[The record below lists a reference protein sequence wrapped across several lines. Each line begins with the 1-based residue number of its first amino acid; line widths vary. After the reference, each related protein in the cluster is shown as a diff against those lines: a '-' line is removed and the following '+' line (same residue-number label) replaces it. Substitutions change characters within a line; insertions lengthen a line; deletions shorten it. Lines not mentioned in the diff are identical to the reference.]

1 MEMTKKMKMAAVGA
15 AAVAVVGGGV
25 FAYTRLAGGDPKET
39 VIQAFENVY
48 TEGQTDPM
56 EELFGLSEFAKAGVS
71 ANQNSGL
78 MLKLDSCSEPAVNT
92 YAGSGLRI
100 DAKNDVENNKVS
112 ANMGIIYNGMDLV
125 NLDLYYGDD
134 TVMAAV
140 PELSPKV
147 FTLDFGEGLEERLKN
162 SPMLGS
168 ALEQSGVDASVM
180 AEYMELLAEQARQT
194 QEGQAAFF
202 DLKALMKRYR
212 EGCKA
217 EDDFKAALTVEK
229 GEKASFTI
237 DGKEQA
243 CRGYEVTVSK
253 EAMINFLRTSSDFF
267 LQDEVLKKD
276 FLKRLELSVKLSQLA
291 GAQMEGQDFPTAQE
305 MQEQTYEE
313 ARTEIDGMI
322 AFLDSS
328 LNDVSMTVY
337 VDKEGC
343 LASVKGTTSFNSTGS
358 EAEPVRLQFGC
369 ELKGGAYPTQNMSAQ
384 AVLENGAASVQIEAV
399 KEGAYDGKELTSGFE
414 LSIENQGE
422 IAEKWDITLDSSYN
436 SEGGGFDVQAAAA
449 QDGMELLGFSAQG
462 VVDELEKG
470 KNIHLTLDSLDVS
483 TMGDTGNAV
492 LSGEYYI
499 RPLTEEVVPL
509 EGDTMDV
516 LAAGEEEWN
525 SALMEVLFSFISL
538 SGQMDTG
545 N

>member
-25 FAYTRLAGGDPKET
+25 FAYTRPAGGDPKET

-56 EELFGLSEFAKAGVS
+56 EELFGLSEFAKARVS
-71 ANQNSGL
+71 ASQNSGL

-125 NLDLYYGDD
+125 NLDLYYGDN

-194 QEGQAAFF
+194 QEGQAASF

-358 EAEPVRLQFGC
+358 EAEPVQLQFGC

-483 TMGDTGNAV
+483 AMGDTGNAV

-525 SALMEVLFSFISL
+525 SVLMEVLFSFISL

>member
-71 ANQNSGL
+71 ASQNSGL

-194 QEGQAAFF
+194 QEGQAASF

-267 LQDEVLKKD
+267 L
-276 FLKRLELSVKLSQLA
+276 FLSNSTNYCCL
-291 GAQMEGQDFPTAQE
+291 GAVEGQDFPTAQE

-358 EAEPVRLQFGC
+358 EAEPVQLQFGC

-422 IAEKWDITLDSSYN
+422 IAEKRDITLDSSYN

-483 TMGDTGNAV
+483 AMGDTGNAV

-525 SALMEVLFSFISL
+525 SVLMEVLFSFISL

>member
-71 ANQNSGL
+71 ASQNSGL

-194 QEGQAAFF
+194 QEGQAASF

-358 EAEPVRLQFGC
+358 EAEPVQLQFGC
-369 ELKGGAYPTQNMSAQ
+369 ELKGGTYPTQNMSAQ

-483 TMGDTGNAV
+483 AMGDTGNAV

-525 SALMEVLFSFISL
+525 SVLMEVLFSFISL

>member
-56 EELFGLSEFAKAGVS
+56 EELFGLSEFAKAGIS
-71 ANQNSGL
+71 ASQNSGL
-78 MLKLDSCSEPAVNT
+78 MLKLDSCSEPAVNA

-125 NLDLYYGDD
+125 NLDFYYGDD

-140 PELSPKV
+140 PELSSKV

-162 SPMLGS
+162 SPMLGP
-168 ALEQSGVDASVM
+168 ALEQSGVNVSVM
-180 AEYMELLAEQARQT
+180 TEYMELLAEQARQT
-194 QEGQAAFF
+194 QEGQAASF

-267 LQDEVLKKD
+267 LQDEILKKD
-276 FLKRLELSVKLSQLA
+276 FLNRLELSVKLSQLA

-328 LNDVSMTVY
+328 LNDVSMTVH
-337 VDKEGC
+337 VDKEGR
-343 LASVKGTTSFNSTGS
+343 LASVKGTTSFNSTGA
-358 EAEPVRLQFGC
+358 EAELVQLQFGC
-369 ELKGGAYPTQNMSAQ
+369 ELKGGVYPTQNMSAQ

-422 IAEKWDITLDSSYN
+422 IAEKWDITFDSSYN
-436 SEGGGFDVQAAAA
+436 SEGGGFNVQAAAA

-462 VVDELEKG
+462 IVDELEKG

-483 TMGDTGNAV
+483 AMGDTGNAV

-525 SALMEVLFSFISL
+525 SVLMEVLFSFISL

>member
-71 ANQNSGL
+71 ASQNSGL

-194 QEGQAAFF
+194 QEGQAASF

-358 EAEPVRLQFGC
+358 EAEPVQLQFGC
-369 ELKGGAYPTQNMSAQ
+369 ELKEGAYPTQNMSAQ

-483 TMGDTGNAV
+483 AMGDTGNAV

-525 SALMEVLFSFISL
+525 SVLMEVLFSFISL

>member
-71 ANQNSGL
+71 ASQNSGL

-194 QEGQAAFF
+194 QERQAASF

-358 EAEPVRLQFGC
+358 EAEAVRLQFGC

-483 TMGDTGNAV
+483 AMGDTGNAV

-525 SALMEVLFSFISL
+525 SVLMEVLFSFISL

>member
-71 ANQNSGL
+71 ASQNSGL

-100 DAKNDVENNKVS
+100 NAKNDVENNKVS

-194 QEGQAAFF
+194 QEGQAASF

-358 EAEPVRLQFGC
+358 ETEPVQLQFGC
-369 ELKGGAYPTQNMSAQ
+369 ELKGGAYPTQNMRAQ

-483 TMGDTGNAV
+483 AMGDTGNAV

-525 SALMEVLFSFISL
+525 SVLMEVLFSFISL

>member
-15 AAVAVVGGGV
+15 AAVAVVGGRV

-71 ANQNSGL
+71 ASQNSGL

-134 TVMAAV
+134 TVMATV

-194 QEGQAAFF
+194 QERQAASF

-483 TMGDTGNAV
+483 AMGDTGNAV

-525 SALMEVLFSFISL
+525 SVLMEVLFSFISL

>member
-71 ANQNSGL
+71 ASQNSGL

-125 NLDLYYGDD
+125 NLDLYYGDN

-194 QEGQAAFF
+194 QEGQAASF

-358 EAEPVRLQFGC
+358 EAEAVQLQFGC

-483 TMGDTGNAV
+483 AMGDTGNAV

-525 SALMEVLFSFISL
+525 SVLMEVLFSFISL

>member
-71 ANQNSGL
+71 ASQNSGL

-125 NLDLYYGDD
+125 NLDLYYGDN

-194 QEGQAAFF
+194 QERQAASF

-483 TMGDTGNAV
+483 AMGDTGNAV

-525 SALMEVLFSFISL
+525 SVLMEVLFSFISL

>member
-483 TMGDTGNAV
+483 AMGDTGNAV

>member
-1 MEMTKKMKMAAVGA
+1 MEMTKKMKMAAVGV

-48 TEGQTDPM
+48 TEGQTNPM
-56 EELFGLSEFAKAGVS
+56 EELFGLSEFAKAGIS
-71 ANQNSGL
+71 ASQNSGL

-125 NLDLYYGDD
+125 NLDFYYGDD

-140 PELSPKV
+140 PELSSKV

-162 SPMLGS
+162 SPMLGP
-168 ALEQSGVDASVM
+168 ALEQSGVNVSVM
-180 AEYMELLAEQARQT
+180 TEYMELLAEQARQT
-194 QEGQAAFF
+194 QEGQAASF
-202 DLKALMKRYR
+202 DLKALMKRYQ

-267 LQDEVLKKD
+267 LQDEILKKD
-276 FLKRLELSVKLSQLA
+276 FLNRLELSVKLSQLA

-328 LNDVSMTVY
+328 LNDVSMTVH
-337 VDKEGC
+337 VDKEGR
-343 LASVKGTTSFNSTGS
+343 LASVKGTTSFNSTGA
-358 EAEPVRLQFGC
+358 EAEPVQLQFGC

-483 TMGDTGNAV
+483 AMGDTGNAV

-525 SALMEVLFSFISL
+525 SVLMEVLFSFISL

>member
-1 MEMTKKMKMAAVGA
+1 
-15 AAVAVVGGGV
+15 
-25 FAYTRLAGGDPKET
+25 
-39 VIQAFENVY
+39 
-48 TEGQTDPM
+48 
-56 EELFGLSEFAKAGVS
+56 
-71 ANQNSGL
+71 

-194 QEGQAAFF
+194 QEGQAASF

-276 FLKRLELSVKLSQLA
+276 FLKRLELSVKLSQL
-291 GAQMEGQDFPTAQE
+291 Q
-305 MQEQTYEE
+305 
-313 ARTEIDGMI
+313 
-322 AFLDSS
+322 
-328 LNDVSMTVY
+328 
-337 VDKEGC
+337 
-343 LASVKGTTSFNSTGS
+343 
-358 EAEPVRLQFGC
+358 VRRW
-369 ELKGGAYPTQNMSAQ
+369 K
-384 AVLENGAASVQIEAV
+384 
-399 KEGAYDGKELTSGFE
+399 D
-414 LSIENQGE
+414 
-422 IAEKWDITLDSSYN
+422 
-436 SEGGGFDVQAAAA
+436 
-449 QDGMELLGFSAQG
+449 
-462 VVDELEKG
+462 
-470 KNIHLTLDSLDVS
+470 
-483 TMGDTGNAV
+483 
-492 LSGEYYI
+492 
-499 RPLTEEVVPL
+499 R
-509 EGDTMDV
+509 
-516 LAAGEEEWN
+516 
-525 SALMEVLFSFISL
+525 ISL
-538 SGQMDTG
+538 PLRRCRSRPMRRPERKLTG
-545 N
+545 

>member
-71 ANQNSGL
+71 ASQNSGL

-194 QEGQAAFF
+194 QERQAASF

-337 VDKEGC
+337 MDKEGC

-483 TMGDTGNAV
+483 AMGDTGNAV

-525 SALMEVLFSFISL
+525 SVLMEVLFSFISL

>member
-71 ANQNSGL
+71 ASQNSGL

-525 SALMEVLFSFISL
+525 SVLMEVLFSFISL

>member
-71 ANQNSGL
+71 ASQNSGL

-162 SPMLGS
+162 SPMLGA

-194 QEGQAAFF
+194 QEGQAASF

-483 TMGDTGNAV
+483 AMGDTGNAV

-509 EGDTMDV
+509 EGDTMYV

-525 SALMEVLFSFISL
+525 SVLMEVLFSFISL

>member
-71 ANQNSGL
+71 ASQNSGL

-125 NLDLYYGDD
+125 NLALYYGDD

-194 QEGQAAFF
+194 QEGQAASF

-291 GAQMEGQDFPTAQE
+291 DAQMEGQDFPTAQE

-358 EAEPVRLQFGC
+358 EAEPVQLQFGC

-483 TMGDTGNAV
+483 AMGDTGNAV

-525 SALMEVLFSFISL
+525 SVLMEVLFSFISL

>member
-1 MEMTKKMKMAAVGA
+1 MAAAGA
-15 AAVAVVGGGV
+15 AAVVVVGGGV

-56 EELFGLSEFAKAGVS
+56 EELFGLSEFAKAETS
-71 ANQNSGL
+71 SSQNAGL
-78 MLKLDSCSEPAVNT
+78 TLKLDSCSEPTVDA

-100 DAKNDVENNKVS
+100 DAKNDVENNRAS

-125 NLDLYYGDD
+125 NMDFYYGDD
-134 TVMAAV
+134 TFMASV
-140 PELSPKV
+140 PELSSKV
-147 FTLDFGEGLEERLKN
+147 FTMDFGEGLEERLKN

-168 ALEQSGVDASVM
+168 ALEQSGVDVSVM
-180 AEYMELLAEQARQT
+180 AEYMELLAEQVRQT
-194 QEGQAAFF
+194 QEGQAASF
-202 DLKALMKRYR
+202 DLKALMKRYQ

-237 DGKEQA
+237 DGKEQT

-253 EAMINFLRTSSDFF
+253 EAMIDFLRTSSDFF

-276 FLKRLELSVKLSQLA
+276 FLNRLELSVKLSQLA
-291 GAQMEGQDFPTAQE
+291 GAQTEGQDFPTAQK

-313 ARTEIDGMI
+313 ARAEIDEMI
-322 AFLDSS
+322 TFLDSS
-328 LNDVSMTVY
+328 LNDVSMTVH
-337 VDKEGC
+337 VDKEGR
-343 LASVKGTTSFNSTGS
+343 LASVKGTTSFNSAGAES
-358 EAEPVRLQFGC
+358 EPVQMQFGC
-369 ELKGGAYPTQNMSAQ
+369 ELKGGAYLTQNMNAQ
-384 AVLENGAASVQIEAV
+384 AAFENGAASVRIEAV
-399 KEGAYDGKELTSGFE
+399 KEGAYDGKQLTSGFD
-414 LSIENQGE
+414 LSVENQGE
-422 IAEKWDITLDSSYN
+422 IAEKWDITFDSSYN
-436 SEGGGFDVQAAAA
+436 SEGGSFEVQAAAA
-449 QDGMELLGFSAQG
+449 QDGTELLGFSAQG
-462 VVDELEKG
+462 IVDELEKG

-483 TMGDTGNAV
+483 AMGDTGNAV

-499 RPLTEEVVPL
+499 RPLTEEIVPL

-525 SALMEVLFSFISL
+525 NVLMEVLFSFISL

>member
-194 QEGQAAFF
+194 QEGQAASF

>member
-1 MEMTKKMKMAAVGA
+1 M
-15 AAVAVVGGGV
+15 AVVGGGV

-71 ANQNSGL
+71 ASQNSGL

-92 YAGSGLRI
+92 YAGERTA
-100 DAKNDVENNKVS
+100 DRCENDVGKTIKSVPIW
-112 ANMGIIYNGMDLV
+112 GIIYN
-125 NLDLYYGDD
+125 
-134 TVMAAV
+134 
-140 PELSPKV
+140 
-147 FTLDFGEGLEERLKN
+147 
-162 SPMLGS
+162 
-168 ALEQSGVDASVM
+168 
-180 AEYMELLAEQARQT
+180 
-194 QEGQAAFF
+194 
-202 DLKALMKRYR
+202 
-212 EGCKA
+212 
-217 EDDFKAALTVEK
+217 
-229 GEKASFTI
+229 
-237 DGKEQA
+237 GKEQA

-358 EAEPVRLQFGC
+358 EAEPVQLQFGC

-483 TMGDTGNAV
+483 AMGDTGNAV

-516 LAAGEEEWN
+516 LAAAEEEWN
-525 SALMEVLFSFISL
+525 SVLMEVLFSFISL

>member
-1 MEMTKKMKMAAVGA
+1 MEMTKKMKMAAVG
-15 AAVAVVGGGV
+15 VAVVGGGV

-194 QEGQAAFF
+194 QERQAASF

-483 TMGDTGNAV
+483 AMGDTGNAV

-525 SALMEVLFSFISL
+525 SVLMEVLFSFISL

>member
-56 EELFGLSEFAKAGVS
+56 EELFGLSEFAKARVS
-71 ANQNSGL
+71 ASQNSGL

-112 ANMGIIYNGMDLV
+112 ANMGIIYN
-125 NLDLYYGDD
+125 
-134 TVMAAV
+134 
-140 PELSPKV
+140 
-147 FTLDFGEGLEERLKN
+147 
-162 SPMLGS
+162 
-168 ALEQSGVDASVM
+168 
-180 AEYMELLAEQARQT
+180 
-194 QEGQAAFF
+194 
-202 DLKALMKRYR
+202 
-212 EGCKA
+212 
-217 EDDFKAALTVEK
+217 
-229 GEKASFTI
+229 
-237 DGKEQA
+237 GKEQA

-358 EAEPVRLQFGC
+358 EAEPVQLQFGC

-483 TMGDTGNAV
+483 AMGDTGNAV

-525 SALMEVLFSFISL
+525 SVLMEVLFSFISL

>member
-71 ANQNSGL
+71 ASQNSGL

-194 QEGQAAFF
+194 QEGQAASF

-483 TMGDTGNAV
+483 AMGDTGNAV

-525 SALMEVLFSFISL
+525 SVLMEVLFSFISL

>member
-71 ANQNSGL
+71 ASQNSGL

-194 QEGQAAFF
+194 QEGQAASF

-358 EAEPVRLQFGC
+358 EAEPVQLQFGC

-436 SEGGGFDVQAAAA
+436 IQRIKSQ
-449 QDGMELLGFSAQG
+449 M
-462 VVDELEKG
+462 
-470 KNIHLTLDSLDVS
+470 NILSLFQLR
-483 TMGDTGNAV
+483 V
-492 LSGEYYI
+492 LWMNWKRERI
-499 RPLTEEVVPL
+499 
-509 EGDTMDV
+509 
-516 LAAGEEEWN
+516 
-525 SALMEVLFSFISL
+525 FI
-538 SGQMDTG
+538 
-545 N
+545 

>member
-71 ANQNSGL
+71 ASQNSGL

-194 QEGQAAFF
+194 QERQAASF

-253 EAMINFLRTSSDFF
+253 EAMINFLRTSSEFF

-483 TMGDTGNAV
+483 AMGDTGNAV

-525 SALMEVLFSFISL
+525 SVLMEVLFSFISL

>member
-1 MEMTKKMKMAAVGA
+1 MEMTKKMKMAAAGA
-15 AAVAVVGGGV
+15 AAVVVVGGGV

-56 EELFGLSEFAKAGVS
+56 EELFGLSEFAKAETS
-71 ANQNSGL
+71 SSQNAGL
-78 MLKLDSCSEPAVNT
+78 TLKLDSCSEPTVDA

-100 DAKNDVENNKVS
+100 DAKNDVENNRAS

-125 NLDLYYGDD
+125 NMDFYYGDD
-134 TVMAAV
+134 TFMASV
-140 PELSPKV
+140 PELSSKV
-147 FTLDFGEGLEERLKN
+147 FTMDFGEGLEERLKN

-168 ALEQSGVDASVM
+168 ALEQSGVDVSVM
-180 AEYMELLAEQARQT
+180 AEYMELLAEQVRQT
-194 QEGQAAFF
+194 QEGQAASF
-202 DLKALMKRYR
+202 DLKALMKRYQ

-253 EAMINFLRTSSDFF
+253 EAMIDFLRTSSDFF
-267 LQDEVLKKD
+267 LQDEVLKND
-276 FLKRLELSVKLSQLA
+276 FLNRLELSVKLSQLA
-291 GAQMEGQDFPTAQE
+291 GAQTEGQDFPTAQK

-313 ARTEIDGMI
+313 ARAEIDEMI
-322 AFLDSS
+322 TFLDSS
-328 LNDVSMTVY
+328 LNDVSMTVH
-337 VDKEGC
+337 VDKEGR
-343 LASVKGTTSFNSTGS
+343 LASVKGTTSFNSAGAES
-358 EAEPVRLQFGC
+358 EPVQMQFGC
-369 ELKGGAYPTQNMSAQ
+369 ELKGGAYLTQNMNAQ
-384 AVLENGAASVQIEAV
+384 AAFENGAASVRIEAV
-399 KEGAYDGKELTSGFE
+399 KEGAYDGKQLTSGFD
-414 LSIENQGE
+414 LSVENQGE
-422 IAEKWDITLDSSYN
+422 IAEKWDITFDSSYN
-436 SEGGGFDVQAAAA
+436 SEGGSFEVQAAAA
-449 QDGMELLGFSAQG
+449 QDGTELLGFSAQG
-462 VVDELEKG
+462 IVDELEKG

-483 TMGDTGNAV
+483 AMGDTGNAV

-499 RPLTEEVVPL
+499 RPLTEEIVPL

-525 SALMEVLFSFISL
+525 NVLMEVLFSFISL